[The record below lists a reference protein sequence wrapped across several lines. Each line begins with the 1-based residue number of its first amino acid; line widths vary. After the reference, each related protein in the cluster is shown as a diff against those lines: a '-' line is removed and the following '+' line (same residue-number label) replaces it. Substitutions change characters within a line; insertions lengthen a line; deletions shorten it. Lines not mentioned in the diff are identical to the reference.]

1 MILTNIP
8 SSVTIVAATKTRST
22 EVISAYCASVVASHI
37 GENYVQ
43 EWESKHDK
51 VKGAPIK
58 HLIGHLQSNK
68 AKKAVELFDVI
79 QSIDSVKIA
88 EAVAKEASKINK
100 VQAVMI
106 QVNISEDEK
115 KSGTATDS
123 INQLIEKIISNKNLK
138 LVGLMCITAAYSN
151 QEDTRKD
158 FKKMFE
164 LYSAVKN
171 KYKFP
176 EFQLSMGMSS
186 DYELAISEGSTMVR
200 LGTVLFGSR

>member
-115 KSGTATDS
+115 KSFTKANKIRATLSTKFMCWIWKPARVSGFRRDTAR
-123 INQLIEKIISNKNLK
+123 QLAAGCILRASGRCTGRLK
-138 LVGLMCITAAYSN
+138 MTP
-151 QEDTRKD
+151 TH
-158 FKKMFE
+158 
-164 LYSAVKN
+164 
-171 KYKFP
+171 
-176 EFQLSMGMSS
+176 
-186 DYELAISEGSTMVR
+186 
-200 LGTVLFGSR
+200 